1 MKVNLTYVFDT
12 KVGFRYER
20 ETPSEIL
27 EIAREN
33 YKALKELATGEGDY
47 CDWHIDESKPLFPSG
62 IITAEIDGFHRQYNL
77 TTIVEPITEEE
88 TPAEEERNDL
98 NPKMKEALDYMRS
111 QLEDYELDVYCTHIN
126 ASYEMHSTPTACYD
140 FDHIRDLL
148 DEYGADNDL
157 EEGWWEEYGDLDDWL
172 YEL

>member
-12 KVGFRYER
+12 KDGFRYER

-47 CDWHIDESKPLFPSG
+47 CDWYIDESKPLFPSG

-88 TPAEEERNDL
+88 TPAEE
-98 NPKMKEALDYMRS
+98 
-111 QLEDYELDVYCTHIN
+111 
-126 ASYEMHSTPTACYD
+126 
-140 FDHIRDLL
+140 
-148 DEYGADNDL
+148 
-157 EEGWWEEYGDLDDWL
+157 DDDGQSESCHFSGRTFL
-172 YEL
+172 RCGICSHAVP